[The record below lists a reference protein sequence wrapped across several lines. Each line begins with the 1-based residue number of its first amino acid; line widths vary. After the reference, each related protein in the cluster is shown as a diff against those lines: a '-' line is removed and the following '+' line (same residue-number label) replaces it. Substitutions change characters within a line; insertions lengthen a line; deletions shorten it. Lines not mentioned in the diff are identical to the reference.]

1 MGERPRR
8 PRDSKER
15 PYIWSLQRMI
25 YMFVKGF
32 QGRSNW
38 KAGREI
44 RSGFGGKRALKG
56 DDGSWEWRANGLC
69 FLQPFH
75 YL

>member
-1 MGERPRR
+1 
-8 PRDSKER
+8 
-15 PYIWSLQRMI
+15 
-25 YMFVKGF
+25 VKGF

-56 DDGSWEWRANGLC
+56 DDGSWEWRANGL
-69 FLQPFH
+69 FLSFFNF
-75 YL
+75 LIFN